1 MWNLLELG
9 PSFYSAVNL
18 FNLRKVWIN
27 SNRISPKRIDSR
39 KHTWSRRF
47 MPSVGE
53 VVTLG
58 WKLRKGKLVLLP

>member
-1 MWNLLELG
+1 MG
-9 PSFYSAVNL
+9 PSFHSTVNL
-18 FNLRKVWIN
+18 FNLRKVGIT
-27 SNRISPKRIDSR
+27 SNRISLKRIDIK
-39 KHTWSRRF
+39 KHTCSRRF